1 MTAMKNLPVG
11 WPTILDCSTNGI
23 ILISNTGMILFYNR
37 AAKLIFGEPLDE
49 DVAGRHIGEIKPDA
63 WPNIEKVIKTGQ
75 PQHKKKITHSGVT
88 IIVNRTPVMEDE
100 KVVAVLTVFQ
110 DISEYE
116 AMISE
121 LKGYT
126 MLNKELEAI
135 FESSYDG
142 LYITDGNAKTIRVN
156 KAYERITGLSKKNL
170 IGRNMNS
177 LVDEKV
183 FNYSVT
189 LEVLK
194 KKESITI
201 MQQIKGGKQIIAT
214 GTPVFD
220 EKNEIL
226 LVVTNVRD
234 ITKLNKLMAQVED
247 TKRINSRFYQTL
259 QEHDGIEH
267 ALQEMVVKS
276 KAMVQVVKKAIK
288 VAKAETSVLLLG
300 ESGVGKS
307 MLARIIHQMSPR
319 KDDPFVKI
327 NCGVIP
333 ESLME
338 SELFGY
344 EKGSFTGASQSGKA
358 GLIEAAHEGTVFLD
372 EVGELKT
379 DMQVKL
385 LEVIEDKTFVKI
397 GSSHSTKVNVNIIA
411 ATNRDLKKMIRNGTF
426 REDLYYRLNV
436 VPIRIPPLR
445 DRKEDIPALVHN
457 ILEKFNRQKKIHK
470 WMTPEAVD
478 MLIGHDFSG
487 NVRELVNIVERMVI
501 MSDGDKIECADLP
514 SEIGR
519 NAQFIST
526 ISSQKGSLKEIL
538 AVIESQII
546 KDTVSRCSSITAASK
561 ELNLHPTTLWRKMT
575 KYGIKN
581 DIAVMQ

>member
-1 MTAMKNLPVG
+1 MNAIENLPVS
-11 WPTILDCSTNGI
+11 WPTILNFSKNGI
-23 ILISNTGMILFYNR
+23 VLINNEGVILFYNR
-37 AAKLIFGEPLDE
+37 AAKAIFGEPLDE
-49 DVAGRHIGEIKPDA
+49 DVVGRHIAEIKPDV
-63 WPNIEKVIKTGQ
+63 WPDLKSIIKTGH
-75 PQHKKKITHSGVT
+75 PQYKKKITHSDVT
-88 IIVNRTPVMEDE
+88 IIANRSPVKKDK
-100 KVVAVLTVFQ
+100 KVVGVLSVFQ

-116 AMISE
+116 TMISD
-121 LKGYT
+121 LKGYNR
-126 MLNKELEAI
+126 LYKELEVI

-156 KAYERITGLSKKNL
+156 SAYERITGLSKKDL
-170 IGRNMNS
+170 IGRDMHS

-183 FNYSVT
+183 FDYSVT

-201 MQQIKGGKQIIAT
+201 MQHVKSGKQLIVT

-234 ITKLNKLMAQVED
+234 ITKLNNLRAQLED
-247 TKRINSRFYQTL
+247 TRRINSRFYQSL

-267 ALQEMVVKS
+267 VLQEMVVKS
-276 KAMVQVVKKAIK
+276 QAMIQVVKKAIK

-327 NCGVIP
+327 NCGAIP

-344 EKGSFTGASQSGKA
+344 EKGAFTGALHSGKA
-358 GLIEAAHEGTVFLD
+358 GLIEAAHGGTVFLD
-372 EVGELKT
+372 EVGELKL

-397 GSSHSTKVNVNIIA
+397 GSHSSTKVNVNIIA
-411 ATNRDLKKMIRNGTF
+411 ATNRNLKKMIQDGVF

-436 VPIRIPPLR
+436 VPICIPPLR
-445 DRKEDIPALVHN
+445 DRKEDIPVLVHN
-457 ILEKFNRQKKIHK
+457 ILEKFNKQKKISK
-470 WMTPEAVD
+470 RMAPETVD
-478 MLIGHDFSG
+478 MLIRYGFPG
-487 NVRELVNIVERMVI
+487 NIRELVNIVERMII
-501 MSDGDKIECADLP
+501 MSEEDQIGLADLP
-514 SEIGR
+514 AEIEKD
-519 NAQFIST
+519 AKTISAIST
-526 ISSQKGSLKEIL
+526 QEGSLKEIL
-538 AVIESQII
+538 ADVESQII
-546 KDTVSRCSSITAASK
+546 KATVSRCSSIAEASK

-581 DIAVMQ
+581 DIAFMQ

>member
-1 MTAMKNLPVG
+1 MNAIENLHVS
-11 WPTILDCSTNGI
+11 WPTILNFSKNGI
-23 ILISNTGMILFYNR
+23 VLINNEGVILFYNR
-37 AAKLIFGEPLDE
+37 AAKAIFGEPLDE
-49 DVAGRHIGEIKPDA
+49 DMAGRHIAEIKPDV
-63 WPNIEKVIKTGQ
+63 WPDLKSIIKTGH
-75 PQHKKKITHSGVT
+75 PQYKKKITHSDVT
-88 IIVNRTPVMEDE
+88 IIANRNPVKKDK
-100 KVVAVLTVFQ
+100 KVVGVLSVFQ

-116 AMISE
+116 TMISD
-121 LKGYT
+121 LKGYNR
-126 MLNKELEAI
+126 LYKELEVI

-156 KAYERITGLSKKNL
+156 SAYERITGLSKKDL
-170 IGRNMNS
+170 IGRDMHS

-183 FNYSVT
+183 FDYSVT

-201 MQQIKGGKQIIAT
+201 MQHVKSGKQLIVT

-234 ITKLNKLMAQVED
+234 ITKLNNLRAQLED
-247 TKRINSRFYQTL
+247 TRRINSRFYQSL

-267 ALQEMVVKS
+267 VLQEMVVKS
-276 KAMVQVVKKAIK
+276 QAMIQVVKKAIK

-327 NCGVIP
+327 NCGAIP

-344 EKGSFTGASQSGKA
+344 EKGAFTGALHSGKA
-358 GLIEAAHEGTVFLD
+358 GLIEAAHGGTVFLD
-372 EVGELKT
+372 EVGELKL

-397 GSSHSTKVNVNIIA
+397 GSHSSTKVNVNIIA
-411 ATNRDLKKMIRNGTF
+411 ATNRNLKKMIQDGVF

-436 VPIRIPPLR
+436 VPICIPPLR
-445 DRKEDIPALVHN
+445 DRKEDIPVLVHN
-457 ILEKFNRQKKIHK
+457 ILEKFNKQKKISK
-470 WMTPEAVD
+470 RMAPETVD
-478 MLIGHDFSG
+478 MLVRYGFPG
-487 NVRELVNIVERMVI
+487 NIRELVNIVERMII
-501 MSDGDKIECADLP
+501 MSEEDQIGLADLP
-514 SEIGR
+514 AEIGKD
-519 NAQFIST
+519 AKTISAIST
-526 ISSQKGSLKEIL
+526 QEGSLKEIL
-538 AVIESQII
+538 ADVESQII
-546 KDTVSRCSSITAASK
+546 KATVSRCSSIAEASK

-581 DIAVMQ
+581 DIAFMQ